1 MEVLGQRLDRIED
14 KLDKLADAMVAMARA
29 EEKLEALQNEHNKMY
44 ERVNRLSAKLDDIE
58 SGVQENSNTVKVINK
73 LFWVAIIAASGAIAA
88 NIWDVKGEKN
98 GSF

>member
-88 NIWDVKGEKN
+88 NIWK
-98 GSF
+98 

>member
-58 SGVQENSNTVKVINK
+58 SGVQENSNTVKVIN
-73 LFWVAIIAASGAIAA
+73 
-88 NIWDVKGEKN
+88 
-98 GSF
+98 

>member
-14 KLDKLADAMVAMARA
+14 KLDRLADAMVAMARA

-44 ERVNRLSAKLDDIE
+44 ERVNRLSIKLDDIE
-58 SGVQENSNTVKVINK
+58 SGVHENSNTVKVINK

-88 NIWDVKGEKN
+88 NIWM
-98 GSF
+98 

>member
-29 EEKLEALQNEHNKMY
+29 EEKLEALHNEHNKMY

-88 NIWDVKGEKN
+88 NIWM
-98 GSF
+98 

>member
-44 ERVNRLSAKLDDIE
+44 ERVNRLSMKLDDIE

-88 NIWDVKGEKN
+88 NIWM
-98 GSF
+98 

>member
-29 EEKLEALQNEHNKMY
+29 EEKSEALQNEHNKMY

-58 SGVQENSNTVKVINK
+58 NGVQENSKTVQVINK
-73 LFWVAIIAASGAIAA
+73 LFWVAIVAASGAIAA
-88 NIWDVKGEKN
+88 NIWM
-98 GSF
+98 